1 MVNVESDIVFIDKS
15 KGVTSYDVIRVLK
28 RKLKAQTALR
38 RLRIGHAGTLDPLA
52 TGLLIIGIGAGTKKL
67 NEYLKLPK
75 VYEAEIL
82 LGISTDTG
90 DITGEVLKREN
101 VPEIPQEKIE
111 KVLSGMIGDLKLA
124 VPVYSAIKQGGEPLY
139 KKVRRGE
146 SVLPPV
152 KTMKVTQAK
161 SYDIS
166 YDSDGRVLLEQD
178 GARVV
183 KVEFAVGSGTYIRSL
198 AEEFGR
204 RLGYPATVKELR
216 RISVG
221 DFDIKDAKKLE
232 DF

>member
-1 MVNVESDIVFIDKS
+1 VESDIVFIDKS

-111 KVLSGMIGDLKLA
+111 KVLSGMIGDLK
-124 VPVYSAIKQGGEPLY
+124 
-139 KKVRRGE
+139 KVMPNTSLR
-146 SVLPPV
+146 
-152 KTMKVTQAK
+152 AK
-161 SYDIS
+161 N
-166 YDSDGRVLLEQD
+166 RHEKRK
-178 GARVV
+178 A
-183 KVEFAVGSGTYIRSL
+183 KVEELKEPVNVIKKPEPVIIR
-198 AEEFGR
+198 E
-204 RLGYPATVKELR
+204 PKKELNE
-216 RISVG
+216 I
-221 DFDIKDAKKLE
+221 DKLE
-232 DF
+232 AELADIEGKLNEL